1 MSQHDEGY
9 SSSSFWQ
16 LIIAI
21 PGTILA
27 FTLIISLIAHF
38 FGKAPETPAT
48 AVAEKA
54 EVAKVDEAIKP
65 VAQVEVAAASAG
77 PHVDKSGEEVTK
89 AVCAMCHATGLMQAP
104 TIGNK
109 EQWAPR
115 IAQGYETLVKHA
127 ITGVRNMPARGG
139 NPDLTDGEIANAV
152 AHMANASG
160 AKFEA
165 PKPAA
170 TEAVPAGATPATEAA
185 PAPVAE
191 PVPAS

>member
-1 MSQHDEGY
+1 MSKHDEGY

-27 FTLIISLIAHF
+27 FTLVISLLAYF
-38 FGKAPETPAT
+38 FGKPAETPAT
-48 AVAEKA
+48 EVAATA

-65 VAQVEVAAASAG
+65 VAEVEVAAASTG
-77 PHVDKSGEEVTK
+77 PHINKSGEEVTK
-89 AVCAMCHATGLMQAP
+89 AVCSMCHAAGLMQAP

-115 IAQGYETLVKHA
+115 IALGYETLVKHA
-127 ITGVRNMPARGG
+127 IEGVRNMPARGG
-139 NPDLTDGEIANAV
+139 NAELTDIEVANAV
-152 AHMANASG
+152 VHMANASG

-170 TEAVPAGATPATEAA
+170 AEAA
-185 PAPVAE
+185 PASETAVE
-191 PVPAS
+191 PTPAVEAAPAS

>member
-38 FGKAPETPAT
+38 FGQSSETPAAIAET
-48 AVAEKA
+48 AV
-54 EVAKVDEAIKP
+54 VAKVEQEIKP
-65 VAQVEVAAASAG
+65 VAQVEVAAASTG

-89 AVCAMCHATGLMQAP
+89 AVCAMCHAAGLMQAP

-127 ITGVRNMPARGG
+127 IEGIRNMPARGG

-170 TEAVPAGATPATEAA
+170 TEATPAAGAAPATETA

-191 PVPAS
+191 PAPAS